1 IDNRAVDRYKIPLV
15 VIGGALS
22 SKGRIETYGS
32 QIDIAATL
40 LAQLNIEHLAFK
52 YSKNMMDASSPHFG
66 YFTFQNGFG
75 MVTPENEYVFD
86 CETGKEYV
94 NTGRKNENKTKA
106 EAFIQTLYNDIA
118 TK

>member
-1 IDNRAVDRYKIPLV
+1 MI
-15 VIGGALS
+15 IGGALS
-22 SKGRIETYGS
+22 SKGRIEAYGS

-40 LAQLNIEHLAFK
+40 LAQLGVEHSAFK

-94 NTGRKNENKTKA
+94 NTGRKSENKTKA